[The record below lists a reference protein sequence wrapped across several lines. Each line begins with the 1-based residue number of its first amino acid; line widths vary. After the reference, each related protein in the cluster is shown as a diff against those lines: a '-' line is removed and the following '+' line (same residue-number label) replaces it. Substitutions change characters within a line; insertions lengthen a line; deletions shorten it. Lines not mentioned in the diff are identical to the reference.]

1 MTSADLAVSVVSGV
15 AALAVLCVFYC
26 AHTIG
31 QLAKQRPSD
40 LIRAFV
46 ASEKAAKAS
55 SAMEL
60 SAVTAYESGAV
71 SAEPEPPEERKYS
84 RVQGAKLRKDMLD
97 SYMDPT
103 SEEDLELFRAM
114 KASGLDPTSVEDR
127 HYWNVSTETGEV

>member
-1 MTSADLAVSVVSGV
+1 MTSADLAVSVAGGI
-15 AALAVLCVFYC
+15 AALSVLCVFYC
-26 AHTIG
+26 AYTIG

-55 SAMEL
+55 SAMEF

-71 SAEPEPPEERKYS
+71 SAEPEPVEDQKYS
-84 RVQGAKLRKDMLD
+84 KVQKRKLRKDMLD

-114 KASGLDPTSVEDR
+114 KATGLDPTSVEDR
-127 HYWNVSTETGEV
+127 HYWNMSTETGEV